1 MGAGAALEVAVG
13 SEAPAEA
20 VVPTLPA
27 AVGGGCVGACSDT
40 GLAAAGRAT
49 LGLVLVLVGQEGWWQ
64 TAEVVDLAGLAVA
77 AAPAGKLVVGLVGNG
92 EW

>member
-1 MGAGAALEVAVG
+1 MVPFLEGEYQVEQFKAD
-13 SEAPAEA
+13 
-20 VVPTLPA
+20 L
-27 AVGGGCVGACSDT
+27 
-40 GLAAAGRAT
+40 RAK
-49 LGLVLVLVGQEGWWQ
+49 EGWWQ